1 MDELDLDALEAVADG
16 ATAGEWVCER
26 GVDRDCPTWH
36 VMIDDHGL
44 LRTVC
49 DTDEDIGKPD
59 GPDATHIATF
69 DPPTVK
75 ALIARVR
82 RAEEP
87 GFHEFVALC
96 RRWLETYPPDIFD
109 GSSGDKGPRF
119 VVALRK
125 ALKCLS

>member
-1 MDELDLDALEAVADG
+1 MY
-16 ATAGEWVCER
+16 ER

-69 DPPTVK
+69 DPSTVK

-82 RAEEP
+82 VAELCLAAAVQTLSNISGVDEDTCRA
-87 GFHEFVALC
+87 AM
-96 RRWLETYPPDIFD
+96 TQKD
-109 GSSGDKGPRF
+109 DK
-119 VVALRK
+119 
-125 ALKCLS
+125 